1 MNIDEDSAE
10 HVLNNLGK
18 ASKSD
23 GYLYESYK
31 NGNGTQTK
39 GYRLFNNY
47 DDSTFQEVVDNVIEL
62 DIETYCITKDL
73 RLDRNN
79 EYWLN
84 VILKKSKS

>member
-1 MNIDEDSAE
+1 MDIDEDSAE
-10 HVLNNLGK
+10 DVLNNLDK

-23 GYLYESYK
+23 GHLYVSYK
-31 NGNGTQTK
+31 NGNVTQTK
-39 GYRLFNNY
+39 GDRLFNNY
-47 DDSTFQEVVDNVIEL
+47 DESTFQEVVDNVIEL

>member
-1 MNIDEDSAE
+1 MDIDEDSAE

-23 GYLYESYK
+23 GYLYVSYK

-47 DDSTFQEVVDNVIEL
+47 DDSAFQEVVDNVIEL
-62 DIETYCITKDL
+62 DIETYCIKKDL

>member
-1 MNIDEDSAE
+1 MDIDEDSAE
-10 HVLNNLGK
+10 DVLNNLDK

-23 GYLYESYK
+23 GYLYVSYK

-62 DIETYCITKDL
+62 DIETYCIKKDL